1 MNDYPPSG
9 ALFANQR
16 KQKPTQPDFTGD
28 LELSDEVVS
37 DLVSQMERGN
47 KKPKLRLA
55 GWKKQSKKGT
65 KFISILGSKFE
76 ERQPA
81 QQRQTQSNDFDL
93 NDDVPF

>member
-1 MNDYPPSG
+1 MITHPLAHCS
-9 ALFANQR
+9 
-16 KQKPTQPDFTGD
+16 KPNQPDFTGD
-28 LELSDEVVS
+28 LELPDEVVS

-76 ERQPA
+76 ERQPM
-81 QQRQTQSNDFDL
+81 QQQQQTQSNNFDL
-93 NDDVPF
+93 DDDVPF